1 MDSSIDA
8 SLNLM
13 EVEDPVIVDNDEP
26 SMEAEEEGEEVNE
39 EEEEDDEGDD
49 EEEDDRT
56 IDDEDDRTIDDD
68 DAPETLF
75 QVDEGDNAAKLREK
89 LSLALNEIRRLKAR
103 KIAKEEETRKVRNRL
118 ARCRARLNTAEQ
130 SLTDIVAAG
139 SKGRASAA
147 SPTTPLA
154 PTKSSLVPWSDAEV
168 AVLRE
173 AVADCGAGQWKLMHE
188 KYKDRFHPVRTRIN
202 LRDRYKQLNAKNLW

>member
-1 MDSSIDA
+1 MAHFTPGDPFYPITLCHVLLHVDDLTYISIWC
-8 SLNLM
+8 
-13 EVEDPVIVDNDEP
+13 
-26 SMEAEEEGEEVNE
+26 
-39 EEEEDDEGDD
+39 
-49 EEEDDRT
+49 
-56 IDDEDDRTIDDD
+56 
-68 DAPETLF
+68 LF
-75 QVDEGDNAAKLREK
+75 PLPQ
-89 LSLALNEIRRLKAR
+89 AR